1 MHPVQYEAVY
11 PQRQDRLST
20 LIRLILVIPHLVL
33 LTFWAI
39 AVFFV
44 TVVAWFAIIFFASYP
59 EGMWGFCARFMN
71 YYARVSAYAWLQ
83 VDPYPAFGSEP
94 GDYPAS
100 FSIERPERSSRPKT
114 IFRAILVIPAHIVA
128 YLLGIVVEVL
138 GFISWLSILITGSQ
152 ARGIHQFIGTCLRF
166 TFRTYAYFA
175 LLVDAYPNFSEGTV
189 TGEEAPGLPIA
200 NP

>member
-11 PQRQDRLST
+11 PERQNRLTT
-20 LIRLILVIPHLVL
+20 LIRIILAIPHFVL
-33 LTFWAI
+33 ISFWGI

-44 TVVAWFAIIFFASYP
+44 SIVAWFAILFFGSFP

-71 YYARVSAYAWLQ
+71 YYARVTAYTLLQ

-94 GDYPAS
+94 GEYPVT

-114 IFRAILVIPAHIVA
+114 IFRLILAIPAYIVA
-128 YLLGIVVEVL
+128 YLLGFVIEVL
-138 GFISWLSILITGSQ
+138 AFISWLWILITGSQ
-152 ARGIHQFIGTCLRF
+152 VRGIHQFLATCLRF
-166 TFRTYAYFA
+166 DFRFFAYAM
-175 LLVDAYPNFSEGTV
+175 LVVDAYPNFSEGAV